1 MRNLR
6 QDLPLQEMLSGIIK
20 QASDKLQAEGRGQEK
35 VKAAM
40 AGATPQQAGQV
51 KTASAQGWTDPDYLE
66 KLASSLEVIAANA
79 HTIEPDQGGA
89 LGQIMSKLAGVNVP
103 PAVNVRGSVL
113 ETTTGLNGK
122 QQYTNNKPAG
132 DDAAASEHDAAM
144 EKARKTEGATQMKGN
159 MNQAPGQQSGAVPHA
174 EYPEKGPLVSLSKH
188 AGVPVR
194 DLFIAAVQA
203 GAEKVAV
210 GASGIGGMADV
221 ASKIKGVADKAKS
234 GLQRYG
240 ELLKGGKHV
249 ESVPPGS
256 LGGRAGNMQP
266 HELLG
271 KANQEEAIKSHLARK
286 ATGTA
291 VGIGGGAAVA
301 AHAAKSD
308 KTKTAADLAREH
320 ILMKLAG
327 EDVMKANITAPKDGG
342 PLVGE
347 GALSAHQAESV
358 PKQPGDSTSGAYGNA
373 NRKHLATNQA
383 AIDMTKRDAKKD
395 MVSQLAQ
402 VLDEPAFS
410 PKHDNKLQ
418 ENLRNT
424 DKAGVKIAAAKAV
437 LQKVAQAGC
446 SCNGSGECS
455 HCLIKQAAAKVT
467 NSPTLSKTAMMGG
480 DPSGGM
486 GGGVGGPGAGGGMTP
501 MADGMG
507 GVPDGCTCD
516 HTGQCRVCKLKA
528 ALMEAMGAQGGA
540 PGAPGAGGMPIG
552 AEKPGE
558 KNSNVGCY

>member
-1 MRNLR
+1 MKSLR
-6 QDLPLQEMLSGIIK
+6 QDLPLQEMLNGIIK
-20 QASDKLQAEGRGQEK
+20 QASARLHAEGSGQEK

-40 AGATPQQAGQV
+40 AGVTPPQAGQV
-51 KTASAQGWTDPDYLE
+51 KTAAAQGWTNPEYVE
-66 KLASSLEVIAANA
+66 KLASSLEIIAANA
-79 HTIEPDQGGA
+79 HAIEPEQGGA
-89 LGQIMSKLAGVNVP
+89 LGQIMAKLAAVEVP
-103 PAVNVRGSVL
+103 PAVNVKGSVL
-113 ETTTGLNGK
+113 EATTGMNGK

-132 DDAAASEHDAAM
+132 EDAAASEHDSAM
-144 EKARKTEGATQMKGN
+144 EKARKTEGATQMQGN
-159 MNQAPGQQSGAVPHA
+159 MNKAPGQQSGAVPHA

-188 AGVPVR
+188 ANMR
-194 DLFIAAVQA
+194 DFFIAALQG
-203 GAEKVAV
+203 GAEKNANL
-210 GASGIGGMADV
+210 AALADK
-221 ASKIKGVADKAKS
+221 AKGVAEKAKS

-240 ELLKGGKHV
+240 ELMKGGKHV
-249 ESVPPGS
+249 EETASHAPGF
-256 LGGRAGNMQP
+256 GPHGRAGNVNPNKM
-266 HELLG
+266 HDLG
-271 KANQEEAIKSHLARK
+271 NVAEHLKSNLAR
-286 ATGTA
+286 AGTA
-291 VGIGGGAAVA
+291 VGVAGA
-301 AHAAKSD
+301 AHAMTGKSD

-347 GALSAHQAESV
+347 GALSAHEAESV
-358 PKQPGDSTSGAYGNA
+358 PKQPGDATSGAYGNA

-383 AIDMTKRDAKKD
+383 AIDMTKKDAKKD
-395 MVSQLAQ
+395 MVPQLAQ
-402 VLDEPAFS
+402 VFDEPAFS

-446 SCNGSGECS
+446 SCHGSGECS
-455 HCLIKQAAAKVT
+455 HCLIKQAAAKVN
-467 NSPTLSKTAMMGG
+467 NSSTLSKTAMMGG
-480 DPSGGM
+480 DASGGM

-540 PGAPGAGGMPIG
+540 GGAPGAGGMPIG